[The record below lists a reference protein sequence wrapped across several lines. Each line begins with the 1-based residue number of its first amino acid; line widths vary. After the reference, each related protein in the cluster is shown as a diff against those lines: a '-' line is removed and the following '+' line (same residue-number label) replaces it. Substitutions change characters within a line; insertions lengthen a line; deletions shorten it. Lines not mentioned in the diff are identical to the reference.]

1 MAAEPGDEDET
12 AVESA
17 DSDGGADVPGEVTSD
32 ERTWAVLV
40 HASAL
45 AGFVVPFGNI
55 LGPVLVWAIKRDESQ
70 FVDENGKE
78 AVNFQITWTFLLVAA
93 ALTVLVGI
101 GLLLLPLVALAW
113 LVLVVVAVLR
123 ASEDQV
129 YDYPLTLD
137 LVS

>member
-1 MAAEPGDEDET
+1 MAAAPGDEDET
-12 AVESA
+12 AVEPT

-93 ALTVLVGI
+93 AFTLLVGI